1 MYVSATSVGVTVVPR
16 FAPIMIGIALWM
28 GNAPDPT
35 AVTAIAVVVVDDWIR
50 TVPST
55 PTNSPTQGLWAKSNM
70 LCAASLL
77 SPANPRL
84 IMLTA
89 QIRR

>member
-1 MYVSATSVGVTVVPR
+1 MMMGM
-16 FAPIMIGIALWM
+16 APWI

-35 AVTAIAVVVVDDWIR
+35 AVTAMAVVVVDDWIK

-55 PTNSPTQGLWAKSNM
+55 PTKSPTQGFSAKSNM

-77 SPANPRL
+77 SPANPL
-84 IMLTA
+84 LMMLTA
-89 QIRR
+89 QISR

>member
-1 MYVSATSVGVTVVPR
+1 MKVSATSVVVTVVPT
-16 FAPIMIGIALWM
+16 FAPRMIGMAPRM

-35 AVTAIAVVVVDDWIR
+35 AVTAMAVVVVDDWIK

-55 PTNSPTQGLWAKSNM
+55 PSPTQGFAAKANI
-70 LCAASLL
+70 LCAASPP
-77 SPANPRL
+77 SPAKSRL

-89 QIRR
+89 QISR